1 MTIKC
6 LKLIT
11 GETIIGEVEES
22 SDIVSVETP
31 AAIILQQT
39 EDGRVSASFA
49 AFTPYAKF
57 VKFKTSAIIA
67 EVMIDDRM
75 ADEYRRIF
83 GSGLVV
89 ATANQLPK

>member
-6 LKLIT
+6 LKLVT

-22 SDIVSVETP
+22 GDIVAVDTP
-31 AAIILQQT
+31 AAIVLHQT
-39 EDGRVSASFA
+39 EDNRVSASFA
-49 AFTPYAKF
+49 AYTPYAKA
-57 VKFKTSAIIA
+57 VNFKAASIIA
-67 EVMIDDRM
+67 EVMIDQKM

-89 ATANQLPK
+89 ATADQLPR